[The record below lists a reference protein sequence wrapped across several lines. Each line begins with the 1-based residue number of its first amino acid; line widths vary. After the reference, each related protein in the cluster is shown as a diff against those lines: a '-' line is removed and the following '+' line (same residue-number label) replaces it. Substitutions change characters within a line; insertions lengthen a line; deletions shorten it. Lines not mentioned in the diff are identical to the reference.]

1 MTLALIVALLQGATA
16 VPAAPPPATLAAP
29 PLRTTLAPSA
39 ATAPVAPP
47 APARRYHDQLFI
59 APSGEPFRALRSEPY
74 PVEPWF
80 ARADANHD
88 GKLTRTE
95 FRKDFMTYFA
105 VLDVNHDGVVDAK
118 EITRYEEE
126 LVPEVRVGFGS
137 GPEFRQMS
145 PSTGAEGGDS
155 GGEEAPAQA
164 KRALPDLP
172 RGGGRYGLINAPEPV
187 VSCDTDLNRRVTS
200 TEYAAAADRRFTLLD
215 PNEVG
220 YLTLATLPKTPIQAR
235 GGQFRMTKAK

>member
-1 MTLALIVALLQGATA
+1 MTLALIVALLQGAATA
-16 VPAAPPPATLAAP
+16 SPAAPPPPVPATA
-29 PLRTTLAPSA
+29 PLRTTLP
-39 ATAPVAPP
+39 ATPPVAVA
-47 APARRYHDQLFI
+47 APGRRFHDQLFI
-59 APSGEPFRALRSEPY
+59 APSGEPFRSLRGEPY
-74 PVEPWF
+74 PVDPWF

-88 GKLTRTE
+88 GKLTRSE
-95 FRKDFMTYFA
+95 FRKDFVTYFA
-105 VLDVNHDGVVDAK
+105 VLDVNGDGVVDAK

-145 PSTGAEGGDS
+145 PSAGPDGGDS
-155 GGEEAPAQA
+155 GGEEAPAQT
-164 KRALPDLP
+164 KRAMPDLP

-187 VSCDTDLNRRVTS
+187 VSCDTDLNRRVTL
-200 TEYAAAADRRFTLLD
+200 TEYNAAADRRFSLLD

>member
-1 MTLALIVALLQGATA
+1 MTLALIVAALLQGAA
-16 VPAAPPPATLAAP
+16 AAAPPASTLQATLPPSPAPRPAA
-29 PLRTTLAPSA
+29 A
-39 ATAPVAPP
+39 A

-74 PVEPWF
+74 PVEVWF

-88 GKLTRTE
+88 GQLTRAE
-95 FRKDFMTYFA
+95 FRRDFMTYFA
-105 VLDVNHDGVVDAK
+105 VLDVNHDGVVDAH

-137 GPEFRQMS
+137 GPEFRQLS
-145 PSTGAEGGDS
+145 GSDGPDGGDS
-155 GGEEAPAQA
+155 AGEEAPAQS

-172 RGGGRYGLINAPEPV
+172 RGGGRYSLINAPEPV
-187 VSCDTDLNRRVTS
+187 VACDIDLNRRVTS
-200 TEYAAAADRRFTLLD
+200 SEYAAAADRRFSLLD

-235 GGQFRMTKAK
+235 GGQFRMTKPK

>member
-1 MTLALIVALLQGATA
+1 MTLALIVALLQGAA
-16 VPAAPPPATLAAP
+16 AAAPPAPPPATLTAP
-29 PLRTTLAPSA
+29 PLR
-39 ATAPVAPP
+39 ATVAPWPTAAPAAAP

-59 APSGEPFRALRSEPY
+59 APSGEPFRAARGEPY
-74 PVEPWF
+74 PVDVWF

-95 FRKDFMTYFA
+95 FRKDFMTYFE
-105 VLDVNHDGVVDAK
+105 VLDVNHDGIVDAK
-118 EITRYEEE
+118 EITRYEED

-145 PSTGAEGGDS
+145 PSAGPDGGDS
-155 GGEEAPAQA
+155 GGEEAPAQS
-164 KRALPDLP
+164 KRAMPDLP

-200 TEYAAAADRRFTLLD
+200 SEYAAAADRRFSLLD
-215 PNEVG
+215 PGEIG

-235 GGQFRMTKAK
+235 GQFRVTKPK